1 MGSAVSSFANQVDV
15 HVGGRLRKRREALG
29 VSQGRL
35 GRQLGLTFSQ
45 VQKYE
50 KGSNRI
56 GAGRLFEIASFLG
69 VPVSYFF
76 QGLDGAEQ
84 VAVAMPHGLEG
95 PLQEE
100 IKTLVEAFAAIAE
113 AETRGSVL
121 ALVRT
126 LTPSYAAR
134 RSTHS

>member
-1 MGSAVSSFANQVDV
+1 M
-15 HVGGRLRKRREALG
+15 RREALG

-56 GAGRLFEIASFLG
+56 GAGRLFEIATFLG

-76 QGLDGAEQ
+76 QGLNGAEQ
-84 VAVAMPHGLEG
+84 MAVALPSDVEG
-95 PLQEE
+95 PVQQEVQQL
-100 IKTLVEAFAAIAE
+100 IEAFAAIPE
-113 AETRGSVL
+113 RDTRASVL

-126 LTPSYAAR
+126 LTPSFAAR
-134 RSTHS
+134 RSTVS